1 MPETTTSTK
10 TDDLTD
16 AYRRLREF
24 RQGKSNERVFSHP
37 TCHPALPTGFCFC
50 EKSLG
55 RALLFYLKAILLAF
69 AFKLPLNWLKVW
81 TLRRLGARVGNQ
93 VYFSAGVWIDPMFP
107 ELLTIEDCVFFG
119 MDVKI
124 LTHEFGIDE
133 FRAGKVF
140 IRRGAFVGGFATVRC
155 GVEIGEGAVVAACSV
170 AYRDVPPGATL
181 ISAPPMIVKCREA
194 TQNMGTEEIAGE
206 KSQ

>member
-1 MPETTTSTK
+1 MPETMTPPQPN
-10 TDDLTD
+10 DLLD

-24 RQGKSNERVFSHP
+24 RRGKSNERVFTHP

-55 RALLFYLKAILLAF
+55 RAALFYWKAIVLALV
-69 AFKLPLNWLKVW
+69 FKLPMNWLKIW
-81 TLRRLGARVGNQ
+81 TLRRFGARVGNQ

-124 LTHEFGIDE
+124 ITHEFQIDH
-133 FRAGKVF
+133 FRAGKVL
-140 IRRGAFVGGFATVRC
+140 IRRGAFVGGFATIRC
-155 GVEIGEGAVVAACSV
+155 GVEVGEGATVAACSV

-181 ISAPPMIVKCREA
+181 ISAPPMIVRRSEA
-194 TQNMGTEEIAGE
+194 SALDTQTR
-206 KSQ
+206 

>member
-1 MPETTTSTK
+1 MPETTTSPNPE
-10 TDDLTD
+10 DLME

-24 RQGKSNERVFSHP
+24 RQGKTNERVFTYP
-37 TCHPALPTGFCFC
+37 TRHPALPTGFCFC

-55 RALLFYLKAILLAF
+55 RAMLFHLKAMLLAL
-69 AFKLPLNWLKVW
+69 AFKLPLNGLKVW
-81 TLRRLGARVGNQ
+81 TLRRFGARVGNQ

-119 MDVKI
+119 MGVKI

-133 FRAGKVF
+133 FRAGKVL
-140 IRRGAFVGGFATVRC
+140 IRQGAFVGGFATIRC
-155 GVEIGEGAVVAACSV
+155 GVEIGRRAAVAACSV

-194 TQNMGTEEIAGE
+194 TALD
-206 KSQ
+206 SQSS

>member
-1 MPETTTSTK
+1 MPETAALPK
-10 TDDLTD
+10 PDDLTD

-24 RQGKSNERVFSHP
+24 RQGKSSERVFIHP

-50 EKSLG
+50 ERSLG
-55 RALLFYLKAILLAF
+55 RAMLFYLKAMLLALV
-69 AFKLPLNWLKVW
+69 FKLPLNWLKVW
-81 TLRRLGARVGNQ
+81 TLRRFGARVGRN

-119 MDVKI
+119 MDVRI
-124 LTHEFGIDE
+124 LTHEFRIDH

-140 IRRGAFVGGFATVRC
+140 IRRGAFIGGFATIRS

-170 AYRDVPPGATL
+170 AHRDVPPGATL
-181 ISAPPMIVKCREA
+181 ISAPSTIVKHREA
-194 TQNMGTEEIAGE
+194 SAQDCQTL
-206 KSQ
+206 

>member
-1 MPETTTSTK
+1 MLDRTTSPEPG
-10 TDDLTD
+10 DLTD

-24 RQGKSNERVFSHP
+24 RQGKSDERVFTHP

-50 EKSLG
+50 EKSFG
-55 RALLFYLKAILLAF
+55 RAMLFYLKAIVLAL
-69 AFKLPLNWLKVW
+69 AFKLPLNGLKVW
-81 TLRRLGARVGNQ
+81 TLRLFGARVGRQ

-119 MDVKI
+119 MDVRI

-133 FRAGKVF
+133 FRAGRVF
-140 IRRGAFVGGFATVRC
+140 VRRGAFVGGFATIRC
-155 GVEIGEGAVVAACSV
+155 GIEIGEGATVAACSV

-181 ISAPPMIVKCREA
+181 ISAPPMIVRHHEA
-194 TQNMGTEEIAGE
+194 AILDSKA
-206 KSQ
+206 S